1 MMATLGKK
9 KLGEL
14 GERIA
19 GEHLVGLGHR
29 ILERN
34 YRSGHLEIDLITSAP
49 DGIHFVEVKSLMAPV
64 AEDPTAKVGYA
75 KRNRVTAAALHYLNS
90 DRLPAGSSLEAF
102 FDIVSVVFDGDR
114 TEVEYYPSAW
124 VPIYT

>member
-1 MMATLGKK
+1 MARLSKK

-14 GERIA
+14 GEKIA
-19 GEHLVGLGHR
+19 GEHLEGLGHS

-34 YRSGHLEIDLITSAP
+34 YRFGHLEIDLITAAP

-64 AEDPTAKVGYA
+64 AEDPTAKVGHS
-75 KRNRVTAAALHYLNS
+75 KQSRVTAAALHYLNS
-90 DRLPAGSSLEAF
+90 GALPSSMEAF

-124 VPIYT
+124 IPIYT

>member
-1 MMATLGKK
+1 MAVLGKK

-14 GERIA
+14 GETIA
-19 GEHLVGLGHR
+19 GEHLEGLGHR

-34 YRSGHLEIDLITSAP
+34 YRYGHLEIDLITAAS

-64 AEDPTAKVGYA
+64 AEDPTAKVGRS
-75 KRNRVTAAALHYLNS
+75 KRSRVTAAALHYLNS
-90 DRLPAGSSLEAF
+90 DALPAGISMEAF
-102 FDIVSVVFDGDR
+102 FDIVSVIFDGDR